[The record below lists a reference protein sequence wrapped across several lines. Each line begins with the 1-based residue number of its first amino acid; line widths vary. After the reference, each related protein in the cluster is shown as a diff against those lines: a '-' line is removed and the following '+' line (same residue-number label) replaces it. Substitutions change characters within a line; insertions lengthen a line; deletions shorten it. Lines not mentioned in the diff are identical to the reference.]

1 MEIAVRRESHLVI
14 VDMAGEIDVN
24 AVSRIRDTFGDL
36 TKAAS
41 PQIVVNLAGAT
52 YIDSSGLGILMAAR
66 REALFEQSVDAEKGR
81 GDALAKRVRPL
92 ARRRLNTLRPA
103 LVAIRFIKPCSR
115 LRCFFLG

>member
-24 AVSRIRDTFGDL
+24 AVARIRDTFGDL

-66 REALFEQSVDAEKGR
+66 REALKGGGR
-81 GDALAKRVRPL
+81 LALCGMTKDVRMVL
-92 ARRRLNTLRPA
+92 ELTRLN
-103 LVAIRFIKPCSR
+103 K
-115 LRCFFLG
+115 FFEIYDDEASARAHLG